1 MSLRQARA
9 TFADPPREFG
19 LIPLW
24 FWNDDLQ
31 EEVLL
36 EQLHAFYEAG
46 FGGVAPHPRLGLSRR
61 VGYLTDEYFRL
72 LRLVVTEAARLGM
85 KIILYDEGSYPSGA
99 ANGAVVA
106 ENPQYA
112 SQCISLWEREVDGPF
127 RGYWRP
133 NTGRAL
139 LDRHVCTVLGRVR
152 DDGGIDADSV
162 RVLDALPHDIV
173 HIEVPAGRWQAMSV
187 WQTHSGGIIRGVLA
201 EEESGH
207 ATAPPAADILNPAAV
222 ARFLALTH
230 DQYYKHLRE
239 FFGTTIIS
247 LFTDEPSILGKGP
260 HRTEAPQPYTTG
272 LVDWLADRW
281 RGRWR
286 VQSCTDSARCGA
298 ALPHQWGE
306 DPRAWLP
313 ALWRDYGPETAAFRR
328 DYAAAVQQRLEEVF
342 YAAQSE
348 WCAAHGIALTGHPKW
363 SNEMSVLRFFQ
374 YPGQDMVHRYIEPA
388 STSAV
393 EGAHSVAAK
402 AATSGARLQGARRIL
417 TEVCGAYGWR
427 LTLDETKWLFD
438 WHLVRGNNLLCPHAV
453 YYSIRD
459 RRAWESEPDLGVHN
473 VWWQDFHHLA
483 GYARRLSWLLSDGQ
497 QVCDVAILGEG
508 NDLPWRAAKQLY
520 QDQIDFLYLDDA
532 AVAAATVNAG
542 CLEVS
547 EQRYRVVIL
556 EGDPVLSDESRAN
569 LDCFQESGGQLIVY
583 QEDQDLPAKLD
594 TLMTGQSRT
603 NGARCGA
610 ALICHIDRDLRLT
623 PHHPDLRFL
632 HYRKGGL
639 DYYLLVN
646 EGETEIAGRL
656 RLAVAGEIAAWDP
669 LSGGQR
675 PIQAAAAGDGLRVA
689 LDLGRRESLV
699 LAVDTRVPF
708 VPPPVLPMLTEERI
722 PLDLRWEVRDLAGA
736 AVAVPAPGDWARQ
749 PGYELLSGTLRYRT
763 ELTLPAP
770 ATEAWLDLGQVGDS
784 AAVFLDGRPVGVRM
798 WAPYRVCLGRGL
810 APRAYRLEVRVTN
823 SMANEYEGS
832 QRPSGLLGPVTLIAV
847 N

>member
-31 EEVLL
+31 EAVLL
-36 EQLHAFYEAG
+36 DQLHAFYEAG

-72 LRLVVTEAARLGM
+72 LRLVVAEAARLGM
-85 KIILYDEGSYPSGA
+85 KIILYDEGSYPSGS

-112 SQCISLWEREVDGPF
+112 SQAISLWEREITGPF
-127 RGYWRP
+127 CGYWRP

-152 DDGGIDADSV
+152 DDGDIDPDTV
-162 RVLDALPHDIV
+162 RVLDTLPHDIV
-173 HIEVPAGRWQAMSV
+173 HIEAPAGRWKAMSV
-187 WQTHSGGIIRGVLA
+187 WQTHSGGVIRGVLA
-201 EEESGH
+201 EEETGH

-222 ARFLALTH
+222 ARFLSLTH

-239 FFGTTIIS
+239 FFGTTIIA

-272 LVDWLADRW
+272 LADWLAERW
-281 RGRWR
+281 RGR
-286 VQSCTDSARCGA
+286 
-298 ALPHQWGE
+298 WGE

-313 ALWRDYGPETAAFRR
+313 ALWRDYGPKTAAFRR
-328 DYAAAVQQRLEEVF
+328 DYAAGVQQRLEEVF

-363 SNEMSVLRFFQ
+363 SNELSVLRCFQ

-417 TEVCGAYGWR
+417 TEVCGGYGWR
-427 LTLDETKWLFD
+427 LTLEETKWLFD

-473 VWWQDFHHLA
+473 VWWPHFHHLA

-497 QVCDVAILGEG
+497 QVCDVAILGDG
-508 NDLPWRAAKQLY
+508 NDLPWEAAKQLY
-520 QDQIDFLYLDDA
+520 QNQVDFLYLDDA
-532 AVAAATVNAG
+532 AVAVATVNAG
-542 CLEVS
+542 RLEVGT
-547 EQRYRVVIL
+547 QRYRVVIV

-569 LDCFQESGGQLIVY
+569 LARFQEGGGQLVVF

-594 TLMTGQSRT
+594 SF
-603 NGARCGA
+603 
-610 ALICHIDRDLRLT
+610 IERDLRLT

-632 HYRKGGL
+632 HYRKDGI

-646 EGETEIAGRL
+646 EGEGEISGQL

-669 LSGGQR
+669 LTGGQR
-675 PIQAAAAGDGLRVA
+675 PIQAEAAGDGLHVS
-689 LDLGRRESLV
+689 LDLERRGSLV
-699 LAVDTRVPF
+699 LAVDTQALF
-708 VPPPVLPMLTEERI
+708 VSPPALPRLTEERI
-722 PLDLRWEVRDLAGA
+722 PLDLRWEVRDLDGA
-736 AVAVPAPGDWARQ
+736 TVAAPAPGDWARR

-784 AAVFLDGRPVGVRM
+784 AAVFLDGEQVEVRM

-810 APRAYRLEVRVTN
+810 APGTYRLEVRVTN

-832 QRPSGLLGPVTLIAV
+832 QRPSGLMGPVTLV
-847 N
+847 MRR

>member
-1 MSLRQARA
+1 MSLRQAHV

-24 FWNDDLQ
+24 FWNDDLE

-72 LRLVVTEAARLGM
+72 LRLVVAEAARLGM

-112 SQCISLWEREVDGPF
+112 SQCISLWEREVEGPF
-127 RGYWRP
+127 CGYWRP

-152 DDGGIDADSV
+152 DDGSIDADSV
-162 RVLDALPHDIV
+162 RVLDTLPHDIV
-173 HIEVPAGRWQAMSV
+173 RIAVPAGRWQAMSV

-207 ATAPPAADILNPAAV
+207 ATAPAAADILNPAAV

-230 DQYYKHLRE
+230 DQYYEHLRE
-239 FFGTTIIS
+239 FFGTTIIA

-260 HRTEAPQPYTTG
+260 HRTDSVQPYTTG
-272 LVDWLADRW
+272 LVDWLVARW
-281 RGRWR
+281 EGR
-286 VQSCTDSARCGA
+286 
-298 ALPHQWGE
+298 WGE

-313 ALWRDYGPETAAFRR
+313 ALWRDYGPKTAAFRR
-328 DYAAAVQQRLEEVF
+328 DYAGGVQQRLEEVF
-342 YAAQSE
+342 YGAQSE

-374 YPGQDMVHRYIEPA
+374 YPGQDMVHHYIEPGSA
-388 STSAV
+388 SAI
-393 EGAHSVAAK
+393 EGDNSVAAK

-417 TEVCGAYGWR
+417 TEVCGAYGWG

-473 VWWQDFHHLA
+473 VWWPHFHHLA
-483 GYARRLSWLLSDGQ
+483 GYGRRLSWLLSDGQ
-497 QVCDVAILGEG
+497 HVCDVAILGDG
-508 NDLPWRAAKQLY
+508 NNLPWRAAKQLY
-520 QDQIDFLYLDDA
+520 QSQIDFLYLDDA
-532 AVAAATVNAG
+532 AVAAATVEAG
-542 CLEVS
+542 RLEVG
-547 EQRYRVVIL
+547 EQRYRVVIV
-556 EGDPVLSDESRAN
+556 EGEPVLSDESRAI
-569 LDCFQESGGQLIVY
+569 LDRFREGGGQVIVY
-583 QEDQDLPAKLD
+583 RDGQDVPARLD
-594 TLMTGQSRT
+594 SL
-603 NGARCGA
+603 
-610 ALICHIDRDLRLT
+610 LERDLRLT
-623 PHHPDLRFL
+623 PQHPDLRFL
-632 HYRKGGL
+632 RYRKGGL

-646 EGETEIAGRL
+646 EGEGAIAGQV
-656 RLAVAGEIAAWDP
+656 RLAVSGEIAAWDP
-669 LSGGQR
+669 LTGGER
-675 PIQAAAAGDGLRVA
+675 PIQAEAASDGLHVA
-689 LDLGRRESLV
+689 LELERRESLV
-699 LAVDTRVPF
+699 LAVDTRARF
-708 VPPPVLPMLTEERI
+708 VAPPALLRLTEERI
-722 PLDLRWEVRDLAGA
+722 PVDLRWEVRDLDGA
-736 AVAVPAPGDWARQ
+736 AVEVPAPGDWVQQR
-749 PGYELLSGTLRYRT
+749 GYELFSGTLRYIT
-763 ELTLPAP
+763 ELTLPTRAR
-770 ATEAWLDLGQVGDS
+770 EAWLDLGQVGDS
-784 AAVFLDGRPVGVRM
+784 AAVFLDGRQVGVRM
-798 WAPYRVCLGRGL
+798 WAPYRVCLGRDL
-810 APRAYRLEVRVTN
+810 APGTYRLEVRVTN

-832 QRPSGLLGPVTLIAV
+832 QRPSGLIGPVTLIAV
-847 N
+847 SR

>member
-19 LIPLW
+19 VIPLW
-24 FWNDDLQ
+24 FWNDDLE

-36 EQLHAFYEAG
+36 DQLHAFYEAG

-72 LRLVVTEAARLGM
+72 LRIVVAEAARLGM

-106 ENPQYA
+106 ENPEYA
-112 SQCISLWEREVDGPF
+112 SQALSLWEREVEGPF
-127 RGYWRP
+127 CGYWRP

-152 DDGGIDADSV
+152 EDGSIDADSV
-162 RVLDALPHDIV
+162 RVPDTLPHDIV
-173 HIEVPAGRWQAMSV
+173 HIEAPAGRWMAMSV

-207 ATAPPAADILNPAAV
+207 ATAPAAADILNPAAV

-239 FFGTTIIS
+239 FFGTTVIA

-260 HRTEAPQPYTTG
+260 HRTEASQPYTTG
-272 LVDWLADRW
+272 LVDWLAARW
-281 RGRWR
+281 QGR
-286 VQSCTDSARCGA
+286 
-298 ALPHQWGE
+298 WGE

-313 ALWRDYGPETAAFRR
+313 ALWRDYGTETKAFRR
-328 DYAAAVQQRLEEVF
+328 DYAAGVQQRLEEVF
-342 YAAQSE
+342 YQAQSE

-374 YPGQDMVHRYIEPA
+374 YPGQDMVHRYIEPGRA
-388 STSAV
+388 SAI
-393 EGAHSVAAK
+393 EGDDSVAAK

-438 WHLVRGNNLLCPHAV
+438 WHFVRGNNLMCPHAV

-473 VWWQDFHHLA
+473 VWWPHFHHLA

-497 QVCDVAILGEG
+497 QVCDVAILGDG

-520 QDQIDFLYLDDA
+520 QSQIDFLYLDDA
-532 AVAAATVNAG
+532 AVATANVNGG
-542 CLEVS
+542 CLEVG
-547 EQRYRVVIL
+547 EQRYRVVIV
-556 EGDPVLSDESRAN
+556 EGDPVLSGESRAN
-569 LDCFQESGGQLIVY
+569 LDRFREGGGQVIAY
-583 QEDQDLPAKLD
+583 RDGQDLPARLD
-594 TLMTGQSRT
+594 SL
-603 NGARCGA
+603 
-610 ALICHIDRDLRLT
+610 LERDLRLT
-623 PHHPDLRFL
+623 PQHPDLRFL
-632 HYRKGGL
+632 HYRKEGL

-646 EGETEIAGRL
+646 EGE
-656 RLAVAGEIAAWDP
+656 
-669 LSGGQR
+669 GGDCR
-675 PIQAAAAGDGLRVA
+675 
-689 LDLGRRESLV
+689 
-699 LAVDTRVPF
+699 
-708 VPPPVLPMLTEERI
+708 
-722 PLDLRWEVRDLAGA
+722 AGA
-736 AVAVPAPGDWARQ
+736 AG
-749 PGYELLSGTLRYRT
+749 GSGR
-763 ELTLPAP
+763 
-770 ATEAWLDLGQVGDS
+770 DCGLGS
-784 AAVFLDGRPVGVRM
+784 ADRRA
-798 WAPYRVCLGRGL
+798 ASGRGHGC
-810 APRAYRLEVRVTN
+810 R
-823 SMANEYEGS
+823 
-832 QRPSGLLGPVTLIAV
+832 
-847 N
+847 